1 MADPSLVLEA
11 YKRFGSDPTRRPILD
26 EIAKRNGIDPQEMQ
40 TAGST
45 GISMPIPQGL
55 QGPQTPGYWNQVWT
69 RFSGQDPKFNPQIDP
84 VQQQKFATEHPI
96 LNGIGQVVNHP
107 MLQDPMLLG
116 LPSEGAGAG
125 IAATAKRALGLGA
138 GIGTGIGVRHIAKS
152 AGLGET
158 VSDLMGTAAA
168 GLITKKLSPE
178 DAATVEGLLKNK
190 GVGAA
195 RSFLS
200 KFLTPETEG
209 TAATVKG
216 VRPPALQGS
225 SLERMTPP
233 TQASVAPPPVQGS
246 SLSRVAPEIQPVT
259 ATPPPIQGSSA
270 DWFAQPEI
278 PPVQSATPP
287 LQGSSLRRRA
297 PAAVQKEAGISP
309 VNPTQPAPSG
319 IKPVTA
325 SESPVTVGP
334 PGPVKGLN
342 LTEVD
347 PHYMPEVAEAPTA
360 AQNLDTYLSQNYLQG
375 KTPDEIRAMSMSE
388 INGYRK
394 QRTDALGMK
403 ASPLK
408 ADEFQAKRER
418 LAVRHANLGGSPASP
433 PTPVSSPAPI
443 ESTAPPPPVS
453 PRSSPAS
460 PPLWKPIP
468 LSSRAG
474 VPQDVSP
481 SAWVRPEDPSWN
493 KMAPMTSQE
502 YEINYKNLTG
512 RQRAALSKQE
522 YGRLLN
528 YQMTLK

>member
-26 EIAKRNGIDPQEMQ
+26 EIAKRNGVDPQEMQ

-45 GISMPIPQGL
+45 GISMPTPQGL

-138 GIGTGIGVRHIAKS
+138 GIGTGIGVRHLAKS

-195 RSFLS
+195 RSFLG
-200 KFLTPETEG
+200 KFLTPETDG

-233 TQASVAPPPVQGS
+233 AVPSAPIPPVQGSSLTRMTPAPTAAVSVPPIQGSSLERMTPPAQAAVTPPPVQGS

-259 ATPPPIQGSSA
+259 ATPPPIQGSSTE
-270 DWFAQPEI
+270 WFAQPEI
-278 PPVQSATPP
+278 PPVQSATPPP

-309 VNPTQPAPSG
+309 VNPTQPASSG

-325 SESPVTVGP
+325 SESPVTIGP
-334 PGPVKGLN
+334 PEPVTGLHRPD
-342 LTEVD
+342 VP
-347 PHYMPEVAEAPTA
+347 PHYSGHVTQDAAYGMDKDLSKLVA
-360 AQNLDTYLSQNYLQG
+360 G
-375 KTPDEIRAMSMSE
+375 KTPDEIRALSFE
-388 INGYRK
+388 DYNALRK
-394 QRTDALGMK
+394 QRAEAQGIKPTEVKPKDFETRREQLAKTHALE
-403 ASPLK
+403 L
-408 ADEFQAKRER
+408 
-418 LAVRHANLGGSPASP
+418 LG
-433 PTPVSSPAPI
+433 
-443 ESTAPPPPVS
+443 
-453 PRSSPAS
+453 
-460 PPLWKPIP
+460 K
-468 LSSRAG
+468 
-474 VPQDVSP
+474 
-481 SAWVRPEDPSWN
+481 
-493 KMAPMTSQE
+493 
-502 YEINYKNLTG
+502 
-512 RQRAALSKQE
+512 
-522 YGRLLN
+522 
-528 YQMTLK
+528 